1 MSYKCD
7 LWDKYPTLEEKHIRL
22 AKVAWDVY
30 AKTERQT
37 IWGRRRLKYMKD
49 YAMFFK
55 KYPHKHTQYSFA
67 IHVLSLIS
75 FYFLTYTRGSTET
88 VVGRG

>member
-1 MSYKCD
+1 MSYKRD

-49 YAMFFK
+49 YAMFFN
-55 KYPHKHTQYSFA
+55 
-67 IHVLSLIS
+67 
-75 FYFLTYTRGSTET
+75 LTNTHNTHLRYTYCP
-88 VVGRG
+88 